1 MSTTESLRNK
11 IATAQELQS
20 VVTTMKAL
28 SMVSIR
34 QYEKAVQ
41 SLAEYNH
48 TLEMGLQVLLQRN
61 QSSVDP
67 PQHHHANPY
76 GLVILGSDQGMCGR
90 FNELVTEKVKN
101 FVHDRQTT
109 PYRLIG
115 VGERLIN
122 RLQDERETIA
132 LKLSTPGSLSGITA
146 VVYEIVQQLQ
156 QWCFPEGTLT
166 DHPAQIDQIHLIYN
180 RPTGGAGYITETVQI
195 FPLDQ
200 EWLREL
206 QKRPWPSR
214 CQPWVTLP
222 ASHLWTALF
231 RQIFF
236 VSLYRACAESLAS
249 EHASRLAAMQQAETN
264 IGERLADLRTEF
276 QQLRQNQ
283 ITEELLDIVA
293 GYELLKT
300 HRA

>member
-1 MSTTESLRNK
+1 MSTTESLRSK

-20 VVTTMKAL
+20 VVKTMKAL

-61 QSSVDP
+61 RSSFDP
-67 PQHHHANPY
+67 PQHRHGSHY

-90 FNELVTEKVKN
+90 FNELVAEGVQN
-101 FVHDRQTT
+101 FVQGRQTT
-109 PYRLIG
+109 QYRLIG

-122 RLQDERETIA
+122 RLQDEGETIA
-132 LKLSTPGSLSGITA
+132 VKLNTPGSLAGITA
-146 VVYEIVQQLQ
+146 VVHEIVQQLQ
-156 QWCFPEGTLT
+156 QWCFPAGSLSE
-166 DHPAQIDQIHLIYN
+166 HPAQIDQIHLIYN
-180 RPTGGAGYITETVQI
+180 SPTSGAGYQTQTVQI

-200 EWLREL
+200 KWLLEL
-206 QKRPWPSR
+206 KTRPWPSR

-222 ASHLWTALF
+222 ANHLWTALF

-264 IGERLADLRTEF
+264 IAERLGDLQTDF
-276 QQLRQNQ
+276 QQLRQSQ

-293 GYELLKT
+293 GYESLKT
-300 HRA
+300 HRG

>member
-1 MSTTESLRNK
+1 MSTTEGLRNK

-20 VVTTMKAL
+20 VVKTMKAL

-61 QSSVDP
+61 QSSFATSDHP
-67 PQHHHANPY
+67 HAVHY

-90 FNELVTEKVKN
+90 FNELVAEEVQAFLRSQKTQY
-101 FVHDRQTT
+101 H
-109 PYRLIG
+109 RLIA
-115 VGERLIN
+115 VGERLVN
-122 RLQDERETIA
+122 RLQDQGETIA
-132 LKLSTPGSLSGITA
+132 LKLSTPGSLAGITA

-156 QWCFPEGTLT
+156 QWCFPQGTLT
-166 DHPAQIDQIHLIYN
+166 DHPAQLDQIHLIYN
-180 RPTGGAGYITETVQI
+180 RPTGGAGYLTDTVQI

-214 CQPWVTLP
+214 CQPWVNLP
-222 ASHLWTALF
+222 TPHLWTALF

-264 IGERLADLRTEF
+264 IAERLGDLQMDF
-276 QQLRQNQ
+276 QQLRQSQ

-293 GYELLKT
+293 GYESLKT
-300 HRA
+300 THS

>member
-20 VVTTMKAL
+20 VVKTMKAL

-48 TLEMGLQVLLQRN
+48 TLEMGLQVLLQQN
-61 QSSVDP
+61 QSSFDIP
-67 PQHHHANPY
+67 KHRPASHY

-90 FNELVTEKVKN
+90 FNELVVEGVKAFLQN
-101 FVHDRQTT
+101 QKTT
-109 PYRLIG
+109 HYRLIG
-115 VGERLIN
+115 VGERLVN
-122 RLQDERETIA
+122 RLQDEEETIA
-132 LKLSTPGSLSGITA
+132 LRLNTPGSLSGITA
-146 VVYEIVQQLQ
+146 VVYEILQQLQ
-156 QWCFPEGTLT
+156 QWCFPQGTLSN
-166 DHPAQIDQIHLIYN
+166 HPAQMDQIHLIYN
-180 RPTGGAGYITETVQI
+180 RPTGGAGYITDTVQI

-206 QKRPWPSR
+206 QKRPWPSH

-222 ASHLWTALF
+222 TPHLWTALF

-264 IGERLADLRTEF
+264 IGERLGDLQTEF
-276 QQLRQNQ
+276 HQLRQNQ

-293 GYELLKT
+293 GYESLKPR
-300 HRA
+300 HA